1 MRPNGIQG
9 NESVSGTALIRKRT
23 ASGALWRPPT
33 NRIRTS
39 SHNRI
44 RLAENSRGRRTVSV
58 CVSYVSWQTGG
69 ELMNTPE
76 GDPANPLGRLR
87 STELFGTKTRV
98 DRLSGVV
105 ARGPATPLYCK
116 RSGRFRGEYDIE
128 MPKVLI
134 AGGGLAGLSAAA
146 ALGSAGFNVEL
157 FEARPFL
164 GGRAT
169 SFPLAASESNND
181 GDVIDNCQHILLRC
195 CVNLL
200 DFYQRLG
207 VRDRIKFYREFYFLE
222 PGGRIS
228 VLRRGRLPAP
238 FHFTG
243 SFLRLHCLSRGDKR
257 GIVRAL
263 WALRRERTRRKDLDR
278 ISMLDW
284 LLQKRQTPHAIDR
297 FWRQVLVSAVNED
310 LDRMAAMHGFQVF
323 WTAFLSQADAYEM
336 GVPSIPLMRLYEA
349 SSWKGMG
356 NVQIHFRSPVERIDQ
371 NGFVVA
377 GELQTGDYYVCAL
390 PFERLAATGLE
401 APKLD
406 HSPITGVH
414 LWFDRE
420 ITTLPHATLL
430 DRTMQWMFN
439 KDSGRYLQ
447 LVVSASR
454 DLTNLSRKEIIDIA
468 IGDLRLYFPRVHD
481 AKLVKAHV
489 IKEQRATFSAAPETE
504 SLRPTTDSGVPN
516 VFLAGDW
523 TRTGW
528 PATMEGAVRSGYLA
542 AEGVTEAA
550 GKPARFL
557 V

>member
-1 MRPNGIQG
+1 
-9 NESVSGTALIRKRT
+9 
-23 ASGALWRPPT
+23 
-33 NRIRTS
+33 
-39 SHNRI
+39 
-44 RLAENSRGRRTVSV
+44 
-58 CVSYVSWQTGG
+58 
-69 ELMNTPE
+69 
-76 GDPANPLGRLR
+76 
-87 STELFGTKTRV
+87 
-98 DRLSGVV
+98 
-105 ARGPATPLYCK
+105 
-116 RSGRFRGEYDIE
+116 

-146 ALGSAGFNVEL
+146 ALGGAGFEVEL

-169 SFPLAASESNND
+169 SFPVANGSAEEPEI
-181 GDVIDNCQHILLRC
+181 IDNCQHILLRC

-200 DFYQRLG
+200 DFYTRLG

-222 PGGRIS
+222 PGGRLSI
-228 VLRRGRLPAP
+228 LRRGRLPAP

-243 SFLRLHCLSRGDKR
+243 SFLRMHCLSSADKR
-257 GIVRAL
+257 SIARAL
-263 WALRRERTRRKDLDR
+263 FALRRERTRRKDLDR

-284 LLQKRQTPHAIDR
+284 LLQKHQTPHAIDR

-310 LDRMAAMHGFQVF
+310 LERMAAIHGFQVF
-323 WTAFLSQADAYEM
+323 WLGFLARADSYEM
-336 GVPSIPLMRLYEA
+336 GVPNVPLGQLYSA
-349 SSWKGMG
+349 DSWKRLG
-356 NVQIHFRSPVERIDQ
+356 NVRIHFRSPVEAIQDD
-371 NGFVVA
+371 GFIVA
-377 GELQTGDYYVCAL
+377 GELRTADHYICAL
-390 PFERLAATGLE
+390 PFERLEALGLP
-401 APKLD
+401 APKFE

-420 ITTLPHATLL
+420 VTNLPHATLL

-439 KDSGRYLQ
+439 KDAGRYLQ

-454 DLTNLSRKEIIDIA
+454 DLTNLSRGEIIDIA
-468 IGDLRLYFPRVHD
+468 IGDLRLYFPRVKD
-481 AKLVKAHV
+481 ATLLKAHV

-504 SLRPTTDSGVPN
+504 GLRPTPEAGLPK

-542 AEGVTEAA
+542 AEAVSQAA

-557 V
+557 LPDLA